1 VNFKKGWGHSTWREA
16 VNIAREA
23 GVKTLVLFHHDPDHN
38 DAMIDSIVHE
48 AAREFPGV
56 LAAAEGLEI
65 DLSGEQTAIRMPA
78 ERRAGDRRLVHLP
91 LVVEGRRADGLSFVE
106 HTILENLS
114 LSGAF
119 FELENEPDPRR
130 ELTIHLKLS
139 SEPSDTARVLQVVS
153 RVVRTE
159 DAEQP
164 NKRGV
169 AVVFP
174 PH

>member
-1 VNFKKGWGHSTWREA
+1 
-16 VNIAREA
+16 
-23 GVKTLVLFHHDPDHN
+23 
-38 DAMIDSIVHE
+38 MIDSIVHE

-65 DLSGEQTAIRMPA
+65 DLSGEQTAIQMPS

-91 LVVEGRRADGLSFVE
+91 LVVEGRNADGLSFVE
-106 HTILENLS
+106 HTILENVS

-130 ELTIHLKLS
+130 ELVVNLKLS

-159 DAEQP
+159 DSEQP